1 MSAPEETGCKGL
13 LRVVDVKFIFGSVTL
28 RRASLSPKTV
38 VLFPAPLAPP
48 PTSASSLLFIKSLS
62 MLHECLSLIGDGTSI
77 NSMNE

>member
-38 VLFPAPLAPP
+38 VLFPAPLPLP
-48 PTSASSLLFIKSLS
+48 YQCKLTFIFKSSPCSK
-62 MLHECLSLIGDGTSI
+62 
-77 NSMNE
+77 NV